1 MVGSSQLKEVLDSIV
16 QGAME
21 FPDPSVR
28 PYVGDHT
35 LLASLVFIQGQK
47 ICFGIL
53 KKLLECWGECCDD
66 IILIM

>member
-28 PYVGDHT
+28 PYVGGPYIT
-35 LLASLVFIQGQK
+35 
-47 ICFGIL
+47 CFSCVHSGSENLFWNFKEVIRVL
-53 KKLLECWGECCDD
+53 G
-66 IILIM
+66 